1 MFTDMCF
8 WPRMKIIHLQC
19 RRPKFNPWVWNV
31 PWRRE
36 WLPSPVFLPGEF
48 HGQRSLVDPWGHE
61 KLILLTLPCVFLYL
75 PFFPFDIYHIFF
87 LVLNNEI
94 IMTVFASL
102 ILNC

>member
-1 MFTDMCF
+1 M
-8 WPRMKIIHLQC
+8 
-19 RRPKFNPWVWNV
+19 
-31 PWRRE
+31 
-36 WLPSPVFLPGEF
+36 
-48 HGQRSLVDPWGHE
+48 DPWGHE
-61 KLILLTLPCVFLYL
+61 KLILLTLPSVFLYL